1 MRPVNR
7 DHPRARLTALLRAG
21 LLGLAVLV
29 LLPLPVAAADG
40 DPTPEP
46 TPTVEPT
53 PEPTPTPLPV
63 RTVFNYRSN
72 TVVRQFD
79 GSWCVAAAT
88 QTMWNLVKGISNTT
102 YSRQKSLYRQIRQ
115 HNRYRYRTLGNDI
128 QGWAWA
134 LRTYTGE
141 PYQARSFAK
150 KNDAIRAIVE
160 AIDRTGHPVGITVS
174 HGRHAWI
181 VLGYKS
187 RPVAEGSDD
196 QHDPGLLR
204 ERAAGGQFVGPVEV
218 RVPVDDRLPQEVR
231 LLPRVAAQGHLGR
244 PLRHGERLTSVA
256 PARMAAHVRR
266 DHGRRRGD
274 EALPAQSTGMPQ
286 ALPAVDG

>member
-1 MRPVNR
+1 MT
-7 DHPRARLTALLRAG
+7 HARASTALLRAG
-21 LLGLAVLV
+21 LLGLAVLA

-40 DPTPEP
+40 DPTAEP

-53 PEPTPTPLPV
+53 PEPTPDPTPTPTPSLPV

-88 QTMWNLVKGISNTT
+88 QTMWNLVKGVSNTT

-115 HNRYRYRTLGNDI
+115 HNRYKYRTLGNDI

-134 LRTYTGE
+134 LATYTGE
-141 PYQARSFAK
+141 PYRARSYANK
-150 KNDAIRAIVE
+150 ADAIAAIVE
-160 AIDRTGHPVGITVS
+160 AIDRTGHPVGITIH

-196 QHDPGLLR
+196 RVILGFYVSGPLGANSSDPWKYEYLSMSAFRKKYGYYHEWQR
-204 ERAAGGQFVGPVEV
+204 KVIWE
-218 RVPVDDRLPQEVR
+218 
-231 LLPRVAAQGHLGR
+231 GR
-244 PLRHGERLTSVA
+244 YVLVS
-256 PARMAAHVRR
+256 
-266 DHGRRRGD
+266 D
-274 EALPAQSTGMPQ
+274 
-286 ALPAVDG
+286 